1 MTWTRASSFV
11 PRFIELENTQTS
23 TIYQKFREFLD
34 KKEIPMKKI
43 AGIATDGAAAMVG
56 KKSGFVRQ
64 LK

>member
-1 MTWTRASSFV
+1 MHDWTRTSSFV
-11 PRFIELENTQTS
+11 PRCHWIRKHPSCF
-23 TIYQKFREFLD
+23 YQKFREYLD
-34 KKEIPMKKI
+34 KKEIPMEKI